1 MEGKVQRR
9 GNRKRTIALR
19 FTSLLLLITLTV
31 ALPTPAQ
38 PVYAQTP
45 PPPANLNQLLAA
57 LSPEERVG
65 QLFLVT
71 FEGASA
77 DPQSPI
83 YDLIANHHI
92 GGVILRAENDNFVA
106 APETLPAAY
115 QLIASLQQIEWDS
128 AYPQPDTPHAY
139 IPLLVG
145 IEQDGNGY
153 PSDQILSG
161 LTDLPSLMALGATW
175 KPELAGQVAE
185 IQGKELSALGFNLY
199 LGPSL
204 DVLEA
209 PAAAMRGGIGA
220 RSFGGDPYWVAKMGQ
235 AYISGLHAGSQG
247 RLLVVPKHFPGL
259 GAADRPL
266 EIEVPTVRRSLE
278 QLKQI
283 ELAPFFAV
291 TGKAPDSSTRADGLL
306 VSHIRY
312 QGLQGNIR
320 ATTRPLSFDQQALNV
335 ILSLP
340 EMGTWHDDGGLL
352 ISDDLGSHAVYTF
365 YAPASEGFSPPLV
378 ARDAFLA
385 GNDLLY
391 LGNIS
396 SGADDTY
403 TATLDIL
410 DFFVQRY
417 REDPTFAQQVDAAVT
432 RILARKQS
440 LFKGF
445 TLANVTPSSDR
456 LAEIGQSQPVTL
468 EVSRR
473 AATLVSPDA
482 QELSAVLDV
491 PPSVRDRLLFLTD
504 SAPYAQCQGCP
515 LRSTLPVTALQEA
528 VARLYGS
535 TAGRQVSEARLS
547 SYSFDDLRALL
558 DGAELPALVND
569 INRANWI
576 VIALSGAGLGRPEL
590 LSRFLSERQD
600 LLRNKR
606 VILFSF
612 TAPYYFDATDI
623 SRLTAYYCLYS
634 KQPAF
639 VDAAARLL
647 YQELPA
653 SGNSPVSIPGAGYDL
668 IEMTSPNP
676 QQIISLSL
684 DTPPASVTAT
694 PPTASASPATPEPT
708 PIPLLR
714 IGDTLYVRTGIIV
727 DHNGHPVPDGTV
739 VRFDVLLSGE
749 SGGIIQQIEQV
760 TTNGVARVSFALEKP
775 GLIEIRASS
784 DAATLSDVIQI
795 DVTPGEAAAV
805 TVIAPM
811 PSATAAPTP
820 LPETPPADNDFISPA
835 GYPRLAAWP
844 LAMLFISLSAWPAYL
859 AGQRLRSRR
868 WGVRWGLCALLGGL
882 IGYNY
887 AALGLPGSLYLATEN
902 GMFGLL
908 AVLAGGEIIGVVCA
922 WLWMQRANG

>member
-1 MEGKVQRR
+1 MQRR
-9 GNRKRTIALR
+9 GNRKRMNAAQC
-19 FTSLLLLITLTV
+19 TSLLLLIALMV
-31 ALPTPAQ
+31 ALPMPAQ
-38 PVYAQTP
+38 SVYAQTP
-45 PPPANLNQLLAA
+45 PPPTNLNQLLAA

-77 DPQSPI
+77 EPGSPI

-92 GGVILRAENDNFVA
+92 GGVVLRAENDNFVA
-106 APETLPAAY
+106 APDTLPAAY
-115 QLIASLQQIEWDS
+115 QLISNLQQIEWDS
-128 AYPQPDTPHAY
+128 AYPQHGASHAY

-145 IEQDGNGY
+145 IEQDGDGY
-153 PSDQILSG
+153 PNDQILSG
-161 LTDLPSLMALGATW
+161 LTELPSPMALGATW
-175 KPELAGQVAE
+175 KPELAKQVAE

-209 PAAAMRGGIGA
+209 PAAAMRGGIGT

-235 AYISGLHAGSQG
+235 AYISGLHSGSQG
-247 RLLVVPKHFPGL
+247 RLLVVSKHFPGL
-259 GAADRPL
+259 GAADRPA
-266 EIEVPTVRRSLE
+266 EMEVPTIRKSLE

-291 TGKAPDSSTRADGLL
+291 TGKAPDASTRADGLL

-320 ATTRPLSFDQQALNV
+320 ATTRPLSFDQQALSA

-365 YAPASEGFSPPLV
+365 YAPASENFSPPLV

-396 SGADDTY
+396 SGANDTY
-403 TATLDIL
+403 TATLAIL

-417 REDPTFAQQVDAAVT
+417 QEDPAFAQQVDTAVL
-432 RILARKQS
+432 RILASKQS
-440 LFKGF
+440 LFKAF
-445 TLANVTPSSDR
+445 TLSNVTPFSDR
-456 LAEIGQSQPVTL
+456 LAEIGQSQTVTL
-468 EVSRR
+468 EVARR
-473 AATLVSPDA
+473 AATLISPDA
-482 QELSAVLDV
+482 QELSATLDA
-491 PPSVRDRLLFLTD
+491 PPSVRERLLFLTD
-504 SAPYAQCQGCP
+504 STPYVQCQGCP
-515 LRSTLPVTALQEA
+515 LRSSLSVTALQEA
-528 VARLYGS
+528 IVRLYGS
-535 TAGRQVSEARLS
+535 TAGQQVSAARLS

-558 DGAELPALVND
+558 DGAELPGLVND

-576 VIALSGAGLGRPEL
+576 AIALSGASLGQPEL
-590 LSRFLSERQD
+590 ISRFLSERQD

-639 VDAAARLL
+639 VDVAARLL

-676 QQIISLSL
+676 QQIISLLL
-684 DTPPASVTAT
+684 DFPPASVTAT

-708 PIPLLR
+708 PIPLLQ
-714 IGDTLYVRTGIIV
+714 IGDTLYVRTGVIL

-760 TTNGVARVSFALEKP
+760 TTNGIARVSFALEKP
-775 GLIEIRASS
+775 GLMEIRASS
-784 DAATLSDVIQI
+784 DTARLSDVIQI
-795 DVTPGEAAAV
+795 DVTPGEAVVV

-811 PSATAAPTP
+811 PSAAAPTP
-820 LPETPPADNDFISPA
+820 LPETPPAENDFISPA

-844 LAMLFISLSAWPAYL
+844 LAMLFIALSAWPAYL
-859 AGQRLRSRR
+859 AGQRLRSKR

-882 IGYNY
+882 MGYNY
-887 AALGLPGSLYLATEN
+887 AALGLPGSLHLATEN
-902 GMFGLL
+902 GMLGLL
-908 AVLAGGEIIGVVCA
+908 AVLASGEIIGVVCA
-922 WLWMQRANG
+922 WLWMQRANE